1 MDELFNYKG
10 FDLKVVNGIEILYE
24 GWIEV
29 FFKFVILDD
38 KYGML
43 VFFLVLKD
51 VLDYF
56 IVGYNVI
63 EEIVKNFVSDFLNN
77 YEEILVNVL
86 SISFLS
92 VKQENVKVLIGF
104 IRINILSE
112 LCRVKVIKKDV
123 VVLKNEIM
131 VVFCFVSIGLI
142 ELRFLV
148 LFELDVELFWLLG
161 FEVFEIL
168 VIFRG
173 GIFLCIRI

>member
-1 MDELFNYKG
+1 M
-10 FDLKVVNGIEILYE
+10 
-24 GWIEV
+24 
-29 FFKFVILDD
+29 
-38 KYGML
+38 
-43 VFFLVLKD
+43 
-51 VLDYF
+51 
-56 IVGYNVI
+56 
-63 EEIVKNFVSDFLNN
+63 
-77 YEEILVNVL
+77 
-86 SISFLS
+86 
-92 VKQENVKVLIGF
+92 IGF

-173 GIFLCIRI
+173 GIFLCIGI